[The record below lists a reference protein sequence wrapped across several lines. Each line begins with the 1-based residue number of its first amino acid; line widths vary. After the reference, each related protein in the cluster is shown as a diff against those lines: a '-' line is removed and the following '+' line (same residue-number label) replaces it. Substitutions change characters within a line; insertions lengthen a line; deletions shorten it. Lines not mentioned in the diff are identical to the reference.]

1 MAKAPVLQAC
11 RHLRSMLTASEDSL
25 ALKRQGPKVVC
36 QLLLCGLQI
45 PLIALTNWLKKRYT
59 SHNLGNWIF
68 WITFSVLGQPL
79 CMLLY
84 ACVNI

>member
-1 MAKAPVLQAC
+1 
-11 RHLRSMLTASEDSL
+11 MLTASEESL
-25 ALKRQGPKVVC
+25 ALERQGAARLSH
-36 QLLLCGLQI
+36 QLLCGLQI

-84 ACVNI
+84 ACVNS